1 MGHGISCIALE
12 RCLSQPLS
20 CSARILA
27 SQLTAS
33 VASSAAHPTQT
44 TSRSSLRAAQAQA
57 ARTLTRQGA
66 PGGPPLPRM
75 PPASLPRSHPVP
87 AAQACPPTQRM
98 LAALVATSSACPPW
112 FLVQVNTKVDMRL
125 RLDAAPWLDDE
136 VREAVRRM
144 VRPPAGFQKPRSNLA
159 LGVRLFALHPG
170 LNACLSSST
179 MLSARVTGPQR
190 SCLSCR
196 RLAPGVPVHHVAL
209 LAGPAGEEAHQQG
222 GRACH
227 HIAAHAVAGVSKSK
241 TALAWLPCTVQG
253 RPCASSTCPRLLP
266 IMCGPCHHALSA
278 ASTPVRGQR
287 WARYG
292 RAGASLPDACFPP
305 PLLPYQ
311 PLFMRLQ
318 LEACIEFHPAET
330 TWRML
335 C

>member
-1 MGHGISCIALE
+1 MNGAWDIMHCSRTMPVSTLVLQRPYPRLATD
-12 RCLSQPLS
+12 CLIRVICCPPDADDVDIQF
-20 CSARILA
+20 ARSSGA
-27 SQLTAS
+27 GGQNVNKARGARWAATAPH
-33 VASSAAHPTQT
+33 AACVPPTQPPCAC
-44 TSRSSLRAAQAQA
+44 R
-57 ARTLTRQGA
+57 
-66 PGGPPLPRM
+66 PGL
-75 PPASLPRSHPVP
+75 
-87 AAQACPPTQRM
+87 PTQRM

-112 FLVQVNTKVDMRL
+112 FLAQVNTKVDMRL

-144 VRPPAGFQKPRSNLA
+144 VRPPAGLQKPRSNLA

-241 TALAWLPCTVQG
+241 TVLAWLPCTVQG
-253 RPCASSTCPRLLP
+253 RPCASSTCPQLLP

-278 ASTPVRGQR
+278 ASTHVRGQR
-287 WARYG
+287 RARSA